1 MATIE
6 TLCRCG
12 TVFHPRVADVKR
24 GWGKFCS
31 KSYKAKEQTK
41 RTGIS
46 GPHYKAKGRTV
57 HQMAS
62 GHFTKS
68 KFSGQ
73 QVNSKPIGYLTN
85 IAYEEWDNEVING
98 DVFWSEKYNSWV
110 ERYDENDP
118 LQGSRPFDSDAAGF
132 NNE

>member
-12 TVFHPRVADVKR
+12 TVFHPRVVDVKR

-31 KSYKAKEQTK
+31 KSCKAKEQTK

-57 HQMAS
+57 QQMAN
-62 GHFTKS
+62 GHFAKS
-68 KFSGQ
+68 KFSGLP
-73 QVNSKPIGYLTN
+73 VNSKPIGYLTN
-85 IAYEEWDNEVING
+85 IAYEEWDEEVIEG
-98 DVFWSEKYNSWV
+98 DVFWSNKHNSWV

-118 LQGSRPFDSDAAGF
+118 MQGSHPFDSDAAGF